1 MANYSDA
8 YGSFT
13 FEGDWNEKDIQ
24 YFLELLSTQV
34 YSEYCTYINDVPNC
48 FYIAV
53 KERRI
58 LFDGVGRWSYYNN
71 LTYLHNWSN
80 FTKDRWTDWNVECI
94 PEPINYETYIQ
105 HRQDLLKSM
114 YEKKLTI
121 DVHYKDAEAGCDF
134 INENTG
140 ILCVQYGVVQS
151 SPEEIITSQYFLQY
165 NEIFRN
171 TTNYNL
177 KNLCE
182 IFYEDNETLYEFVYT
197 FLDRVDLDRGYSD
210 EVIQIITAHPT
221 WFDLSGNVIDEICAQ
236 DDSILFCD
244 HYVKLT
250 EALQDAGISVST
262 QYVVSLLD
270 NYLNP
275 IEIISAYELVDLE
288 SAIEYA
294 RTHSTTG
301 EVYGVFKEQRV
312 PKEEQYTYELVWYDE
327 NQPILTFD

>member
-8 YGSFT
+8 YGSFI
-13 FEGDWNEKDIQ
+13 FGGAWNEKDIQ
-24 YFLELLSTQV
+24 YFLELLSTQA
-34 YSEYCTYINDVPNC
+34 YGEYCTYISDVPNC
-48 FYIAV
+48 FDIAV
-53 KERRI
+53 EDRRI

-71 LTYLHNWSN
+71 LTYLHTRSE
-80 FTKDRWTDWNVECI
+80 FTKDRWTEWNIECI
-94 PEPINYETYIQ
+94 PKPITYETYIQ

-114 YEKKLTI
+114 YEKNLTI
-121 DVHYKDAEAGCDF
+121 EVQYKDAEAGCDF
-134 INENTG
+134 IKESTG
-140 ILCVQYGVVQS
+140 ILYVQNEVAQS
-151 SPEEIITSQYFLQY
+151 SSEETITSKYILQY
-165 NEIFRN
+165 SEIFSS

-182 IFYEDNETLYEFVYT
+182 IFYEDNETLYEFVYA
-197 FLDRVDLDRGYSD
+197 FLDRVDLDRGYVD
-210 EVIQIITAHPT
+210 EIIQIITAHPT
-221 WFDLSGNVIDEICAQ
+221 WFDLDGNVIDEICAH
-236 DDSILFCD
+236 DDSTSFCN

-250 EALQDAGISVST
+250 EALQDAGISVGV

-275 IEIISAYELVDLE
+275 IEFIGVYELVDLE

-294 RTHSTTG
+294 RTHSTAG